1 MRRFLTR
8 RWLLWHALM
17 IILVTAFCVLGWWQW
32 QRGESGNLRSFGYAF
47 EWPAFAVFVIVFW
60 IRMMRDELRPPAPD
74 PREDADEQ
82 RAAEFAQ
89 QRAEVARPTAA
100 AEEDDPELAAYN
112 AYLARLHGGR

>member
-1 MRRFLTR
+1 
-8 RWLLWHALM
+8 M

-74 PREDADEQ
+74 PREDEDEQ
-82 RAAEFAQ
+82 QAATLAR
-89 QRAEVARPTAA
+89 QRAELVPQPGPP
-100 AEEDDPELAAYN
+100 AEQDDPELAAYN